1 MLTEDDLRI
10 AVAREIVTEPQA
22 ESLRALAAEPTRA
35 RAIAHGHEERFRF
48 MNGFNDFFLA
58 VGIAL
63 AGAGLAYFTAATPS
77 RSLAAAAIAWTLAEL
92 LVARMRLVLPGIL
105 LVGIFAA
112 F

>member
-1 MLTEDDLRI
+1 MLTNDDLQL

-22 ESLRALAAEPTRA
+22 ASLRVLAEERTRA
-35 RAIAHGHEERFRF
+35 RAIVHGHEERFRF

-63 AGAGLAYFTAATPS
+63 AGAGLAFFTIATPS
-77 RSLAAAAIAWTLAEL
+77 RSLAAAATTWALAEL

-105 LVGIFAA
+105 LVG
-112 F
+112 